1 MKQYSQLS
9 FEEEKKIMRWQY
21 VAVALMFILFFP
33 TAILSLYIFNGSI
46 KYIFVPLSI
55 PLLFIAVSSIKN
67 QVSILR
73 PKGKKEPTR
82 GKSAVGIGILMII
95 VVFVQLLIVFVLPL
109 SNILFGFLGNGFN
122 GFSQS
127 TVDNLPIYYESEV
140 ALQFY
145 RATDSP
151 DFIEINTY
159 KNISAWGGYKAVPLA
174 LVNDMVLI
182 AGNVGKEDTSG
193 INSNLINANIETGKV
208 NWQVVSGSGFIATD
222 SNQVYVQT
230 PNQPFGGATGIAS
243 YDINS
248 GEKTWETAFDWKYAI
263 GVSNLTHADSGINAR
278 TYHRGEGAFYVLDQD
293 SGEITAFID
302 KDGFIFAIENG
313 TTYEW
318 FGSTLQASGQINWE
332 THIDGASF
340 YDRDL
345 AAPIILD
352 NLIIVKSGHSSSSSI
367 TAVRKSDGANIWQFS
382 QDVVSNV
389 AVGGTTTYVLTE
401 QTELLALDT
410 QTGKVLGSLSFIP
423 SFPENFDFVNTSIF
437 VAAAGDT
444 VAIYF
449 ENTRQLSIFR
459 FVSQG

>member
-151 DFIEINTY
+151 DF
-159 KNISAWGGYKAVPLA
+159 SRR
-174 LVNDMVLI
+174 
-182 AGNVGKEDTSG
+182 S
-193 INSNLINANIETGKV
+193 SR
-208 NWQVVSGSGFIATD
+208 S
-222 SNQVYVQT
+222 
-230 PNQPFGGATGIAS
+230 
-243 YDINS
+243 
-248 GEKTWETAFDWKYAI
+248 
-263 GVSNLTHADSGINAR
+263 R
-278 TYHRGEGAFYVLDQD
+278 
-293 SGEITAFID
+293 
-302 KDGFIFAIENG
+302 
-313 TTYEW
+313 
-318 FGSTLQASGQINWE
+318 ST
-332 THIDGASF
+332 
-340 YDRDL
+340 R
-345 AAPIILD
+345 
-352 NLIIVKSGHSSSSSI
+352 SSC
-367 TAVRKSDGANIWQFS
+367 
-382 QDVVSNV
+382 
-389 AVGGTTTYVLTE
+389 
-401 QTELLALDT
+401 
-410 QTGKVLGSLSFIP
+410 
-423 SFPENFDFVNTSIF
+423 
-437 VAAAGDT
+437 
-444 VAIYF
+444 
-449 ENTRQLSIFR
+449 
-459 FVSQG
+459 